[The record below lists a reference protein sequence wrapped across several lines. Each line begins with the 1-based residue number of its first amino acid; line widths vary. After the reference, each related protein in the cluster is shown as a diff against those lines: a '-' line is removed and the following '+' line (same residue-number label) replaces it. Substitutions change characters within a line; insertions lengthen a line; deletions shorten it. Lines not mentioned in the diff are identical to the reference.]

1 MIYTV
6 IIGATIIFN
15 VFCGIFRVRQTKL
28 GWKLFYIHIP
38 IPFIAW
44 MRISSG
50 VSWKFIPVLVVVAL
64 GSQVVGGKL
73 PISKNNQPEKE
84 EPEIPELELSGEE

>member
-1 MIYTV
+1 MIYG
-6 IIGATIIFN
+6 IIIFATIIFN
-15 VFCGIFRVRQTKL
+15 LFCGIFRVRQTKL

-73 PISKNNQPEKE
+73 FPVNRDSMEETMPEE
-84 EPEIPELELSGEE
+84 E